1 MYSGIQ
7 YNTTY
12 YPQPHMRHLFP
23 KASYDSNT
31 KYEKYDHNK
40 LYGEYDTNRDRRRSS
55 SDQYSDGDVRNFI
68 EFKILE
74 PVHFILFRNIVNV

>member
-55 SDQYSDGDVRNFI
+55 SDQYSDGDVRNFLLNLK
-68 EFKILE
+68 FWNLHILY
-74 PVHFILFRNIVNV
+74 PLGTS

>member
-31 KYEKYDHNK
+31 KYDKYDHNK
-40 LYGEYDTNRDRRRSS
+40 LYGEYDTNRHGRRSS
-55 SDQYSDGDVRNFI
+55 SDQYSDGDVRNFLLNLK
-68 EFKILE
+68 FWNLYILYS
-74 PVHFILFRNIVNV
+74 LGTS